1 MNSRK
6 AQDYWV
12 GQAGEQVVSLWLQ
25 AKGWQICQRRWRCRG
40 GEIDLIATEGE
51 ELRFIEVKTRRDRNW
66 DADGLL
72 ALTPTKQQRLW
83 RAAETFL
90 GRSPQYQDWPCRFD
104 LALVAYDGSVALSLT
119 PEQAARQFVVR
130 DYITGILC

>member
-1 MNSRK
+1 MNRHKST
-6 AQDYWV
+6 DYWV

-25 AKGWQICQRRWRCRG
+25 AKGWQICHRRWRCRG

-51 ELRFIEVKTRRDRNW
+51 QLRFIEVKTRRSRNW

-72 ALTPTKQQRLW
+72 ALTSIKQQRLW

-90 GRSPQYQDWPCRFD
+90 GKFPQYQDWPCRFD
-104 LALVAYDGSVALSLT
+104 LALVAYPGAVAISLT
-119 PEQAARQFVVR
+119 PEQVPRQFVVR
-130 DYITGILC
+130 RYIEGILC